1 MIKHFTGDWLLSR
14 SIMCGG
20 VMVFCLV
27 ALAMPKGC
35 AGWILLGMTQELHER
50 SSANILYSVL

>member
-1 MIKHFTGDWLLSR
+1 
-14 SIMCGG
+14 
-20 VMVFCLV
+20 MVLCLV
-27 ALAMPKGC
+27 ALAMPKGS